1 MLRGVLRGQGTSLP
15 DAGLA
20 QSERKRLG
28 HLPEALKRKGDQ
40 RP

>member
-20 QSERKRLG
+20 QSEREPLG
-28 HLPEALKRKGDQ
+28 HLSEVLKREGDQ